1 MLVILSLIMYL
12 LFYIFMLSCIIIT
25 CGADKNREKVHVE
38 RRQELKN
45 RQRDAMLSGR
55 PVQTVIE
62 EVEPLMMRSTS
73 RLSCVRDMPDFAS
86 LEKVQKAKQKEL
98 GAGATVPKPVEE
110 PQFTPIKSIECA
122 QGDLA
127 VELSELHDIVGR
139 NGDGNIMGCPGINI
153 LDEEVLTAVL
163 MDEEDDEGFYNVPL

>member
-122 QGDLA
+122 QDLA